1 MMKKNAIHTYI
12 EFQVANSIGIPG
24 TNIDLLSLSDGI
36 KDGIADW
43 LKGRRRK

>member
-1 MMKKNAIHTYI
+1 MKKNAIHTYI

-36 KDGIADW
+36 ADW
-43 LKGRRRK
+43 LGGRK